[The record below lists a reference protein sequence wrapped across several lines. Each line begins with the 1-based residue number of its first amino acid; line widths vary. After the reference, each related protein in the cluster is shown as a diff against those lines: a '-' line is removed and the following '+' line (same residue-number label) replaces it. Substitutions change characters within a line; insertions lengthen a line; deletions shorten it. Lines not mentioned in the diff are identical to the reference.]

1 MENVILT
8 EIDKRILRNAC
19 KYFRSVGVRSDAII
33 RIDSDWYDELTSYF
47 SGEGWVRLENY
58 SYEVP
63 KFCMPVLEKIT
74 EYISGNN
81 LIDELDIDTL
91 NYDNLL
97 FIFDVVDYS
106 LYIDR
111 EYGYEDAGDSS
122 GITFGDS
129 DNEDENK
136 IVKGIIDEV
145 EKSATKKRSDGSV
158 QLDFSGSGDSGSVDG
173 AFYDGGRVPQN
184 VDYWCSDVLNS
195 NFGGWENNEGSQGY
209 FTFDLKNK
217 LINLEFTYNEIKEES
232 DEILKIYFDKKTE

>member
-1 MENVILT
+1 MENELLT
-8 EIDKRILRNAC
+8 EVDKRILRNTC
-19 KYFRSVGVRSDAII
+19 KYFRSVGVKNDPII
-33 RIDSDWYDELTSYF
+33 RIDSDWYDELTSF
-47 SGEGWVRLENY
+47 FTGEGWVRLENY
-58 SYEVP
+58 NREVP

-81 LIDELDIDTL
+81 LIDKLDIDTL

-97 FIFDVVDYS
+97 FVFDVVNYS

-111 EYGYEDAGDSS
+111 EYGYEEAGDSS

-145 EKSATKKRSDGSV
+145 EKSGAKKRSDETV

-184 VDYWCSDVLNS
+184 VDYWCSDALES
-195 NFGGWENNEGSQGY
+195 NFRGWEDNEGSQGY

-217 LINLEFTYNEIKEES
+217 LINLEFTYNEIKEDS